1 MATRAAARTRG
12 EAPAMVNLLTALLS
26 IGSSISSI
34 NNSINSGRYS
44 LIPSLSDKTIL
55 IDEYSQQWQQQQWQQ
70 HHQQHPPPNAAPQ
83 GAGGWNQNSSDASQ
97 VKSSGS
103 NYPPL

>member
-44 LIPSLSDKTIL
+44 LIPSLSDKTVL

-97 VKSSGS
+97 VKLSGS
-103 NYPPL
+103 IYSPS